1 MNAIGV
7 AKMTDPRSRIR
18 AYLTRVVP
26 SCDLED
32 NADIFES
39 GIVKSFFAVELIS
52 FTEQEF
58 EIEIED
64 EDLDL
69 NNFRSIASL
78 AAFVERKM
86 KDAGAK
92 T

>member
-1 MNAIGV
+1 MT
-7 AKMTDPRSRIR
+7 TDPKTQIR
-18 AYLTRVVP
+18 AYLTRVVRGF
-26 SCDLED
+26 DLED
-32 NADIFES
+32 SANIFES
-39 GIVKSFFAVELIS
+39 GLVKSFFAVELVA

-69 NNFRSIASL
+69 SNFSSIDSL

-86 KDAGAK
+86 NTADPV